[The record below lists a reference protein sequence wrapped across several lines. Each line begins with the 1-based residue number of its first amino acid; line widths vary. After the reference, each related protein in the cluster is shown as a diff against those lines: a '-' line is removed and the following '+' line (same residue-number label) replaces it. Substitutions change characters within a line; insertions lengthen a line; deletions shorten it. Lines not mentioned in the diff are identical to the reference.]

1 MTTPTTKRAVIYLR
15 VSTRDQ
21 AKRGGETE
29 GFSIPAQREACHR
42 KAKSLGAEVIEEFI
56 DAGESAKSAQRP
68 ELQRMLTYVK
78 HNTIQLVI
86 VHKVD
91 RLARNRMD
99 DVQINFEIQQAGA
112 QLVSCSENIDETPSG
127 MLLHGIMSSIAEF
140 YSQNLAT
147 EAKKGMTQKAKS
159 GGTPGRAPFGYTNT
173 TQRTAEG
180 REVRTVVT
188 DPDRAHWV
196 PWMYERYATGEWT
209 IGMLRDELKAHG
221 VTTLARPKQP
231 ARPLTSSMV
240 HSILSNPYYTGLVV
254 FGGATYQ
261 GRHQPLVSTELWSKV
276 EAIRN
281 GRSHAKEKP
290 AIRTHYLKG
299 SLFCGQCGSPL
310 SYEISRNRLGNY
322 YQYFYCLGRQARKNG
337 CTFVAIQAHH
347 AEQLIEDHWA
357 TITLPDETL
366 TTVRELVIAH
376 LDAILKER
384 DHQAHQAET
393 ILADATTRSERLMQ
407 AYYAGAIDVELLRKE
422 QERIRT
428 NKTTAERQ
436 LRHLQTS
443 RDKLHT
449 ALDQCLSVLH
459 NGQQQYLAATDNS
472 RRDLNQAVFDKIYL
486 DDDEITN
493 SQHKAVYHY
502 LLDSNLPAVLEGEA
516 KRQQDTVTPGNT
528 KNLRPM
534 AGGSNVTLLVALTD
548 TLSKQWQPLLELV
561 ASLPPD
567 FTTRDQV
574 SAVSRL
580 PHRVKFTSLSVAQR
594 AEVARLYAI
603 GVAVPDICARF
614 NITKNTVIRLRKQA
628 GVPQRERGLNE
639 PQGDEAEVMYASGKS
654 LLTIAKHFSTGVGA
668 VRGCLLRRGVRMRR
682 RNGG

>member
-1 MTTPTTKRAVIYLR
+1 MTTTTKRAVIYLR

-21 AKRGGETE
+21 AKRGGEAE

-159 GGTPGRAPFGYTNT
+159 GGTPGRAPFGYINT
-173 TQRTAEG
+173 TQRTAKG

-196 PWMYERYATGEWT
+196 SWMYERYATGEWT
-209 IGMLRDELKAHG
+209 IGMLRDELKTHG

-231 ARPLTSSMV
+231 ARPLTTSMV
-240 HSILSNPYYTGLVV
+240 HAILSNPYYTGLVI

-261 GRHQPLVSTELWSKV
+261 GRHQPLISTELWSKV
-276 EAIRN
+276 EAIRH

-347 AEQLIEDHWA
+347 AEQLVEDHWA
-357 TITLPDETL
+357 TITLPDKTL

-376 LDAILKER
+376 LDTILKEHN
-384 DHQAHQAET
+384 HQAHQAET
-393 ILADATTRSERLMQ
+393 TLAEATAHSERLMQ
-407 AYYAGAIDVELLRKE
+407 AYYAGAIDTELLRKE
-422 QERIRT
+422 QDRLRT
-428 NKTTAERQ
+428 SQVAAERQ

-493 SQHKAVYHY
+493 SHHKAVYHY

-516 KRQQDTVTPGNT
+516 KRQQDTATPDKT

-534 AGGSNVTLLVALTD
+534 AGGSNMTLLVELRGFEPLTF
-548 TLSKQWQPLLELV
+548 
-561 ASLPPD
+561 SLR
-567 FTTRDQV
+567 TRR
-574 SAVSRL
+574 A
-580 PHRVKFTSLSVAQR
+580 TSC
-594 AEVARLYAI
+594 AI
-603 GVAVPDICARF
+603 AP
-614 NITKNTVIRLRKQA
+614 
-628 GVPQRERGLNE
+628 
-639 PQGDEAEVMYASGKS
+639 
-654 LLTIAKHFSTGVGA
+654 STG
-668 VRGCLLRRGVRMRR
+668 RW
-682 RNGG
+682 

>member
-159 GGTPGRAPFGYTNT
+159 GGTPGRAPFGYINT

-209 IGMLRDELKAHG
+209 IGMLRDELKTHG

-231 ARPLTSSMV
+231 ARPLTTSMV
-240 HSILSNPYYTGLVV
+240 HAILSNPYYTGLV
-254 FGGATYQ
+254 GG
-261 GRHQPLVSTELWSKV
+261 V
-276 EAIRN
+276 I
-281 GRSHAKEKP
+281 
-290 AIRTHYLKG
+290 G
-299 SLFCGQCGSPL
+299 S
-310 SYEISRNRLGNY
+310 
-322 YQYFYCLGRQARKNG
+322 
-337 CTFVAIQAHH
+337 
-347 AEQLIEDHWA
+347 
-357 TITLPDETL
+357 
-366 TTVRELVIAH
+366 
-376 LDAILKER
+376 
-384 DHQAHQAET
+384 
-393 ILADATTRSERLMQ
+393 
-407 AYYAGAIDVELLRKE
+407 
-422 QERIRT
+422 
-428 NKTTAERQ
+428 
-436 LRHLQTS
+436 
-443 RDKLHT
+443 
-449 ALDQCLSVLH
+449 
-459 NGQQQYLAATDNS
+459 
-472 RRDLNQAVFDKIYL
+472 
-486 DDDEITN
+486 
-493 SQHKAVYHY
+493 
-502 LLDSNLPAVLEGEA
+502 
-516 KRQQDTVTPGNT
+516 
-528 KNLRPM
+528 
-534 AGGSNVTLLVALTD
+534 
-548 TLSKQWQPLLELV
+548 
-561 ASLPPD
+561 
-567 FTTRDQV
+567 
-574 SAVSRL
+574 
-580 PHRVKFTSLSVAQR
+580 
-594 AEVARLYAI
+594 
-603 GVAVPDICARF
+603 
-614 NITKNTVIRLRKQA
+614 
-628 GVPQRERGLNE
+628 
-639 PQGDEAEVMYASGKS
+639 
-654 LLTIAKHFSTGVGA
+654 
-668 VRGCLLRRGVRMRR
+668 
-682 RNGG
+682 